1 MMKLK
6 KNKKHIKGSN
16 KKITNMKK
24 TPTLKQT
31 QLEDYPEILNNQCEF
46 QERRVNMKK
55 RKRKRKILS
64 VTIH

>member
-6 KNKKHIKGSN
+6 KNKKYIKGSK

-31 QLEDYPEILNNQCEF
+31 QLEDYPEILNDQCEF

-55 RKRKRKILS
+55 RKRKIFS

>member
-6 KNKKHIKGSN
+6 KNKKYIKGSK

-31 QLEDYPEILNNQCEF
+31 QLEDYPEILNDQCEF

-55 RKRKRKILS
+55 RKRKILS

>member
-6 KNKKHIKGSN
+6 KNKKHIKGSK

-31 QLEDYPEILNNQCEF
+31 QLEDYPEILNDQCEF

-55 RKRKRKILS
+55 RKRKILS